1 MESMI
6 DNGLPPPVQNDKKKL
21 RFVICSMIF
30 ITGFVSF
37 GYEVV
42 MQAEAVIYLGSSN
55 IAMGVVISMFILGYL
70 SSMLF
75 GIWADRLRNTGFLI
89 LLFLTIEL
97 LVGLIII
104 FMGDMLA
111 VAPGIAE
118 YLSSLPVLGAV
129 SYYSYLLLIVSILAV
144 IIPALMGGEMPIAM
158 KILTGTLPDAY
169 AEIGKTTGTL
179 FTLDA
184 LGSALGGVITSVFLL
199 ELLGKSRTAL
209 AVGIISLSM
218 VLIFGSVYFSRLGT
232 IRGVRKNRVGRKWT
246 WIPQTVK
253 WLKRHFFRTPLPD
266 STPKKRPKKIGI
278 VYIFH
283 MMKRYKKGIV
293 WLMVIATIISSI
305 MINLAPIKYGAQ
317 QEKFEGVVIYY
328 KETPFN
334 TIAVT
339 EHLELDRTFYQN
351 NKIVY
356 SERDHFQL
364 YEPMVHVPMMQIGS
378 PERVLILGG
387 GNGGAL
393 AEALKYPTIREIMVV
408 EKDPEMISVAK
419 MYFSK
424 TQNNAFDNQ
433 RVVLNHSFPRDFLTS
448 YIEENDPDDGND
460 PGDGNDTDDGIPGP
474 GIRDEARF
482 DVVIV
487 DLMEPRDL
495 YMALNYTLE
504 FYQNISRILTNGGV
518 IVTQGSSPIM
528 APETCVTIRNTMGKG
543 IGFSIL
549 FGTDIWST
557 GPYLLCMGA
566 RREKILESP
575 HEAIERNYENLTG
588 TTLLYC
594 PPNHHAFGLNALTNI
609 MMEKM
614 MNETISTDEAPY
626 IERIS

>member
-232 IRGVRKNRVGRKWT
+232 IRGVRKNRGGRKWT
-246 WIPQTVK
+246 RIPQTVK
-253 WLKRHFFRTPLPD
+253 WLRGH
-266 STPKKRPKKIGI
+266 
-278 VYIFH
+278 
-283 MMKRYKKGIV
+283 KKGIV

-317 QEKFEGVVIYY
+317 QEEFEGVVIYY

-393 AEALKYPTIREIMVV
+393 AEALKYPTIREIMVI
-408 EKDPEMISVAK
+408 EKDPKMISVAK

-424 TQNNAFDNQ
+424 TQNNAFDDP

-448 YIEENDPDDGND
+448 YIEENDPDDVND
-460 PGDGNDTDDGIPGP
+460 PDDGVPGP

-528 APETCVTIRNTMGKG
+528 APETCVTIRNTMEKG

-566 RREKILESP
+566 RGEKILESP
-575 HEAIERNYENLTG
+575 HEAIERNYKNLTG

-594 PPNHHAFGLNALTNI
+594 PPNHHAFELNALTNI

-614 MNETISTDEAPY
+614 ANRTISTDGDPY
-626 IERIS
+626 IERITDFLERE

>member
-1 MESMI
+1 MGVMNLERI
-6 DNGLPPPVQNDKKKL
+6 YEKKRL
-21 RFVICSMIF
+21 RFIICSMVF

-75 GIWADRLRNTGFLI
+75 GIWADRLRNTRFLI
-89 LLFLTIEL
+89 LLFLAIEL
-97 LVGLIII
+97 LVGVIII
-104 FMGDMLA
+104 FMGEMLA
-111 VAPGIAE
+111 AAPGLAE
-118 YLSSLPVLGAV
+118 ALSSLPVLGAV

-144 IIPALMGGEMPIAM
+144 IVPALMGGELPIAM
-158 KILTGTLPDAY
+158 KILTGILPDAY

-199 ELLGKSRTAL
+199 ELLGKSKTAL

-218 VLIFGSVYFSRLGT
+218 VLVFGSVFFSRFAMAG
-232 IRGVRKNRVGRKWT
+232 GVRKNIVPRKRKW
-246 WIPQTVK
+246 
-253 WLKRHFFRTPLPD
+253 
-266 STPKKRPKKIGI
+266 IGI
-278 VYIFH
+278 PHTAKWIKEH
-283 MMKRYKKGIV
+283 KKVIV

-305 MINLAPIKYGAQ
+305 IINLAPIKYGAQ

-328 KETPFN
+328 RETPFN

-339 EHLELDRTFYQN
+339 EHLELDRTLYQN

-364 YEPMVHVPMMQIGS
+364 YEPMVHVPMMRIES
-378 PERVLILGG
+378 PDRVLILGG

-419 MYFSK
+419 RYFSE
-424 TQNNAFDNQ
+424 TQDNAFDDP
-433 RVVLNHSFPRDFLTS
+433 RVVLNHSYPRDFLTS
-448 YIEENDPDDGND
+448 FIEENDLNGDADG
-460 PGDGNDTDDGIPGP
+460 GNVT
-474 GIRDEARF
+474 EKAKF
-482 DVVIV
+482 DVAIV
-487 DLMEPRDL
+487 DLMEPRDPD
-495 YMALNYTLE
+495 MALNYTLE
-504 FYQNISRILTNGGV
+504 FYQNISKILTEEG
-518 IVTQGSSPIM
+518 IIITQGSSPVT
-528 APETCVTIRNTMGKG
+528 APETCVTISNTMERG
-543 IGFSIL
+543 IGFSRL
-549 FGTDIWST
+549 YGTDVWSS

-566 RREKILESP
+566 REGNMLESSS
-575 HEAIERNYENLTG
+575 ETVESNYDNLTG
-588 TTLLYC
+588 TTLLYS
-594 PPNHHAFGLNALTNI
+594 PHNQEAFELCALTNI

-626 IERIS
+626 IERITGFLDRK